1 MGKVIKGV
9 GKLIGIDY
17 DGAKQAAE
25 KQAAATTAAASQ
37 TAQANRDAAQQAQ
50 RTQETMLAQKSATD
64 RAAEL
69 LAVPQADAD
78 VALSSQS
85 EEIDPVT
92 GQRKRPREAYSASGS
107 GLNI

>member
-1 MGKVIKGV
+1 MGKVIKSV
-9 GKLIGIDY
+9 GKLVGIDY
-17 DGAKQAAE
+17 DGAKNAAAQ
-25 KQAAATTAAASQ
+25 QAAAIKEQSSM

-50 RTQETMLAQKSATD
+50 RTQETMLAQKSATE

-69 LAVPQADAD
+69 LSVPQADAD
-78 VALSSQS
+78 VALAAQS

-92 GQRKRPREAYSASGS
+92 GRRKQPREAYTASGS